1 MDIAI
6 TKMSSK
12 GQVVIPTDMRED
24 IREGDRL
31 VVIRNEDQ
39 IIMKRANK
47 LDKNFEEDIAF
58 AKKTDE
64 ALKRIQS
71 GKGVKM
77 EFDEF
82 MDEMK
87 KW

>member
-1 MDIAI
+1 
-6 TKMSSK
+6 MSSK
-12 GQVVIPTDMRED
+12 GQVVIPFDMRED
-24 IREGDRL
+24 INDGDRL
-31 VVIRNEDQ
+31 VVIRNGDQ
-39 IIMKRANK
+39 IIMKQADK
-47 LDKNFEEDIAF
+47 LGKNFEEDIAF

-77 EFDEF
+77 DFDEF
-82 MDEMK
+82 IDDMK